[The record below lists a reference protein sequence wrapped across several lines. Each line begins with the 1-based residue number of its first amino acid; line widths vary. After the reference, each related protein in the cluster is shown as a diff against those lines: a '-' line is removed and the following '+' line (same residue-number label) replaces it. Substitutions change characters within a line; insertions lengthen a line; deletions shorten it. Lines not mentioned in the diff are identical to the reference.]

1 MTRYTRIRDFHASRA
16 SCVGSSDI
24 PILAG
29 LQRRYGATTL
39 SLWESKT
46 GRTPPWDGN
55 ERTRVGHDLEAYVL
69 YRFVEPRYG
78 EDVADAFYHAKLRDK
93 SSGPFKAM
101 TEARHPERRYCLA
114 HADLVVDGLK
124 TADDFK
130 TPVAQD
136 EDGHPVAPYLIEA
149 KVVGLMAG
157 KRREGHIFTGY
168 DIEDPTAQGIPDAV
182 YLQVQWQL
190 YCYDIATAYVAAL
203 IDNQYH
209 EWGPIDADARVQ
221 ERCLALAERFWR
233 LVESDTAPAP
243 ETWDDVQRLF
253 PVQNT
258 TTATISGEDEDRA
271 REMIARDKVLLAKS
285 KEIDDE
291 RDDIKNAI
299 GVLLGGNSFL
309 SSASGDVLAKY
320 STSSRETATILARA
334 KDIAKAQGKKNA
346 EPLTDDERETLEL
359 AEKIRKLGLVSV
371 SEVRRVV
378 Y

>member
-1 MTRYTRIRDFHASRA
+1 MTKYTRIRDFHASRA
-16 SCVGSSDI
+16 SGVGSSDI

-29 LQRRYGATTL
+29 LQRRYGSTTL
-39 SLWESKT
+39 GLWEQKT

-69 YRFVEPRYG
+69 YRFIESRYG
-78 EDVADAFYHAKLRDK
+78 EDVADTFYHAKLRDK

-114 HADLVVDGLK
+114 HADLVVDI
-124 TADDFK
+124 DPD
-130 TPVAQD
+130 
-136 EDGHPVAPYLIEA
+136 PYIVEA

-157 KRREGHIFTGY
+157 KRREGQVFTGY
-168 DIEDPTAQGIPDAV
+168 DIDDPSAQGIPDAV
-182 YLQVQWQL
+182 YLQLQWQEF
-190 YCYDIATAYVAAL
+190 CYQINRGYVAAL

-233 LVESDTAPAP
+233 LVEQDTPPAP

-253 PVQNT
+253 PVQDT
-258 TTATISGEDEDRA
+258 TTATISGEDEA
-271 REMIARDKVLLAKS
+271 LVREMIARDKVLLAKS

-309 SSASGDVLAKY
+309 ASAEGDILAKY
-320 STSSRETATILARA
+320 SETTRETATILARA
-334 KDIAKAQGKKNA
+334 KEITKAQAKKKPD
-346 EPLTDDERETLEL
+346 PLTDEDRRVLEL
-359 AEKIRKLGLVSV
+359 AEEIRKLGLVSV
-371 SEVRRVV
+371 TTSRRAV

>member
-1 MTRYTRIRDFHASRA
+1 MTRYTRIRDFHESRKNG
-16 SCVGSSDI
+16 VGSSDI

-29 LQRRYGATTL
+29 LQRRYGAT
-39 SLWESKT
+39 SLALWHVKT

-55 ERTRVGHDLEAYVL
+55 ERTRVGRDLEAYVL
-69 YRFVEPRYG
+69 YRFVESRYG
-78 EDVADAFYHAKLRDK
+78 EDVADAFYHNKLRDK

-101 TEARHPERRYCLA
+101 TEARHPERHYCLA
-114 HADLVVDGLK
+114 HADLLVDPVNASMDDYPEGL
-124 TADDFK
+124 AD
-130 TPVAQD
+130 
-136 EDGHPVAPYLIEA
+136 PYIVEA

-157 KRREGHIFTGY
+157 KRREGQVFTGY
-168 DIEDPTAQGIPDAV
+168 DIEDTTAQGIPDAV

-190 YCYDIATAYVAAL
+190 YTYDIQTAYVAAL

-209 EWGPIDADARVQ
+209 EWGPINADARVQ

-253 PVQNT
+253 PVQDT
-258 TTATISGEDEDRA
+258 TTAVISGDDEARV
-271 REMIARDKVLLAKS
+271 REMIARDKALLAKS

-299 GVLLGGNSFL
+299 GVLLGNNSFL
-309 SSASGDVLAKY
+309 SSASGDILAKY
-320 STSSRETATILARA
+320 SMSTRETSTILTRA
-334 KDIAKAQGKKNA
+334 KDIIKAQGKKN
-346 EPLTDDERETLEL
+346 EDPLTDEEREILEL

-371 SEVRRVV
+371 SKSRMVV